1 MASKIFG
8 IDFGTDSIK
17 ICRKGA
23 GLIYF
28 QKTIL
33 AVKNKK
39 TVIAIGNEAF
49 DMYGKVPEKIE
60 IEFPIKGGVITSID
74 KMLSLM
80 NCIFLD
86 LSKEY
91 GKFRNSTFYAAVSA
105 DLTDIEK
112 KAFYDVLD
120 GSFINPKRIILYDK
134 PAVDALGCQLDYGET
149 AGTMLVN
156 IGSETTEISVLY
168 SGSIV
173 VSKLFKYGGHDIDEA
188 IINAVRRNFNILIG
202 SKTAEQSKRRVVTL
216 NEVDKKIRIYGR
228 DIVSGLPKDCEISS
242 ELLRSHVI
250 EQFATLIEA
259 IKSVLERTPPEI
271 SAEIYKHGIWITG
284 GTAKIP
290 GIVDLIEDGTGL
302 KVHLAEDPTDTVING
317 LLDVMEGRYH
327 LEQQ

>member
-17 ICRKGA
+17 ICRKGT

-28 QKTIL
+28 QKTVL

-39 TVIAIGNEAF
+39 RVIAIGNEAF
-49 DMYGKVPEKIE
+49 DMYGKAPEKIE
-60 IEFPIKGGVITSID
+60 IDFPIKGGVIASID
-74 KMLSLM
+74 KMLTLM

-91 GKFRNSTFYAAVSA
+91 GKFRNSVFYAAVAA

-120 GSFINPKRIILYDK
+120 GSFINPKKIILLDK
-134 PAVDALGCQLDYGET
+134 PAVDAVGSELGFGET
-149 AGTMLVN
+149 SGTMLVN

-188 IINAVRRNFNILIG
+188 IINSVRRKFNLLIG
-202 SKTAEQSKRRVVTL
+202 SKTAEQSKRKVVTL
-216 NEVDKKIRIYGR
+216 DETEKSAKLFGR
-228 DIVSGLPKDCEISS
+228 DIVSGLPKSCEITS
-242 ELLRSHVI
+242 EMLRSNI
-250 EQFATLIEA
+250 MEQFGPLLEA
-259 IKSVLERTPPEI
+259 IKNVLERTPPEI
-271 SAEIYKHGIWITG
+271 AAEISKKGIWITG
-284 GTAKIP
+284 GTSKIP
-290 GIVDLIEDGTGL
+290 GIVDLIEDGVGL
-302 KVHLAEDPTDTVING
+302 KVHAVLEPTDTVVNG
-317 LLDVMEGRYH
+317 LLSVMEGRYH
-327 LEQQ
+327 LEQ